1 MSDEPQ
7 TSADP
12 NTEKAEHGFVKELSS
27 SAVKLLLEPLA
38 VTAATAGTGY
48 LMRKTTQIWNESVL
62 PKVHD
67 KGGGKAFVKDA
78 LDQAASKLP
87 GGRGSD
93 FVRGLAKHLE
103 DKSPARQTSARA
115 TEQPAQQAGSRAPE
129 DAATDPKRER
139 QRQERQRRREQRQR
153 ELEKTRST

>member
-27 SAVKLLLEPLA
+27 SAVKRLLEPLA

-48 LMRKTTQIWNESVL
+48 LMRKTTQIWNESLL
-62 PKVHD
+62 PKVHE
-67 KGGGKAFVKDA
+67 KGGGKAFAKDA
-78 LDQAASKLP
+78 LEQVADKLP

-93 FVRGLAKHLE
+93 WLRGLAKHLE
-103 DKSPARQTSARA
+103 GGSPAQAKTTPA
-115 TEQPAQQAGSRAPE
+115 TKAPAQAGSRDAQ

>member
-12 NTEKAEHGFVKELSS
+12 DTKKGEKGFVKELSS
-27 SAVKLLLEPLA
+27 SAVKRLLEPLA

-48 LMRKTTQIWNESVL
+48 LVRKTTKIWNESVL

-78 LDQAASKLP
+78 LEQAASKLP

-93 FVRGLAKHLE
+93 WVRGLAKHLE
-103 DKSPARQTSARA
+103 DGI
-115 TEQPAQQAGSRAPE
+115 PAQAKSNPASQATAQAGRD
-129 DAATDPKRER
+129 DAQDAVTNTQSDI
-139 QRQERQRRREQRQR
+139 Q
-153 ELEKTRST
+153 

>member
-12 NTEKAEHGFVKELSS
+12 DTKKGEKGFVKELSS
-27 SAVKLLLEPLA
+27 SAVKRLLEPLA

-48 LMRKTTQIWNESVL
+48 LMRKTTKIWNESVL

-78 LDQAASKLP
+78 LEQAASKLP

-93 FVRGLAKHLE
+93 WVRGLAKHLE
-103 DKSPARQTSARA
+103 DGI
-115 TEQPAQQAGSRAPE
+115 PAQAKSTPATKAPAQAGSRAAQ